1 MEELSDKGYVELV
14 RLLAWNWYL
23 FTTSNDS
30 ICRLENSTDD
40 LNNLGRLLTQRDN
53 YRLKYN
59 NVRAILCN

>member
-1 MEELSDKGYVELV
+1 MTNLSDKGYVELV